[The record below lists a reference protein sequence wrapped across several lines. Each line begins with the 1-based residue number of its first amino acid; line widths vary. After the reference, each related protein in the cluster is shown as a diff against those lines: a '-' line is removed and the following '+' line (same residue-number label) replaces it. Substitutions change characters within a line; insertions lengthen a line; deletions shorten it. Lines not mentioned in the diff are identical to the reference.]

1 MAELTISNA
10 RLREGVWQGL
20 LVAPQENAE
29 LPEIEVLHFAEAL
42 RDVRLRPDA
51 EMANVW
57 TLSVPIPAA
66 LVSDG
71 VQTFLVKEKSS
82 GRTLARFAIAAGAPL
97 EEDLRAEVE
106 FLRAELDLLK
116 RAFRRHC
123 LETAQ

>member
-20 LVAPQENAE
+20 LVAPQGNAS
-29 LPEIEVLHFAEAL
+29 LPEIEVLHLGEAL
-42 RDVRLRPDA
+42 ENVRLHADA

-57 TLSVPIPAA
+57 TLSVPIPMAFIC
-66 LVSDG
+66 DG
-71 VQTFLVKEKSS
+71 VQSFLVKEKSS
-82 GRTLARFAIAAGAPL
+82 GRTLASFAIAAGAAL
-97 EEDLRAEVE
+97 DEDLQAEVE
-106 FLRAELDLLK
+106 FLRTELNLLK